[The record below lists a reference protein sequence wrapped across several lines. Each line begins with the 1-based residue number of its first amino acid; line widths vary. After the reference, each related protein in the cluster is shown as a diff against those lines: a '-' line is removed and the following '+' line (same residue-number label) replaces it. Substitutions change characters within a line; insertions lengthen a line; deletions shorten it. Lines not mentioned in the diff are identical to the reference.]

1 MDSHPLKVAYESTN
15 FWVYES
21 AANHFCIRCGEVSAS
36 LEELLKHM
44 GTHHWAYVT
53 ACNPQSTQLSD
64 LENRQRME
72 SLEAVLQS
80 RGLPALHGEGI
91 GTACDWQPEPSFLVL
106 GLTESEALLLGRE
119 LEQTAVVVGSQGAVA
134 RLLWM

>member
-1 MDSHPLKVAYESTN
+1 MESHPLKGAYESTN

-21 AANHFCIRCGEVSAS
+21 AHHFCIRCGEVSAP
-36 LEELLKHM
+36 LEKILEHT
-44 GTHHWAYVT
+44 GTRHWAYVT
-53 ACNPQSTQLSD
+53 ACNPGSKQPGD

-119 LEQTAVVVGSQGAVA
+119 FEQTAVVVGSQGAVA